1 MNEKE
6 LIPLLALLDTAGVG
20 SIMAKRLIHHC
31 GSAQAVFEASDKAL
45 LAIEGLGQ
53 KSLSEIRRE
62 DPFSRA
68 ESEYRLIQEQG
79 LQTLFYKDENYPS
92 YLKEC
97 IDGPVLLFGSGD
109 LNFDTQRIIS
119 IVGTRNITASG
130 IQFCNELI
138 ESLVPY
144 NPIIVS
150 GFAYGVDITAHLAAL
165 DNQLSTVGVLA
176 HGMDQIYPKS
186 HQKYV
191 TSILGN
197 GGFLSEYWSGVG
209 PDRKNFVQRNRIV
222 AGMSQATIVIESA
235 EKGGSM
241 ITAKMANDYS
251 RDVFAVPGRTTDKY
265 SQGCNILIKTNQAHL
280 LQSVKDL
287 EYILNWDKEE
297 QQPSKK
303 ELQIALDPVEQT
315 IYDHLNQKGKSLLD
329 EIAVECDIPTHKLSS
344 VLLTMEL
351 KEAIRPLPGKLFEVK

>member
-1 MNEKE
+1 MNEMQ

-31 GSAQAVFEASDKAL
+31 GSAAAVFEESDNAL
-45 LAIEGLGQ
+45 LAIESVGKKTIEAL
-53 KSLSEIRRE
+53 RRV
-62 DPFSRA
+62 DVFAKA
-68 ESEYRLIQEQG
+68 ESEYQFIQEQN
-79 LQTLFYKDENYPS
+79 LKTLFYQDSSYPS
-92 YLKEC
+92 YLKDC
-97 IDGPVLLFGSGD
+97 IDGPVLLFASGD

-165 DNQLSTVGVLA
+165 DNKLSTVGVLA
-176 HGMDQIYPKS
+176 HGMDQMYPKS

-191 TSILGN
+191 SSLLEN
-197 GGFLSEYWSGVG
+197 GGFLSEYNSGVG
-209 PDRKNFVQRNRIV
+209 PERKNFVQRNRIV

-241 ITAKMANDYS
+241 ITAKMANDYN

-265 SQGCNILIKTNQAHL
+265 SQGCNKLIKTNQAHL
-280 LQSVKDL
+280 LQSVSDL
-287 EYILNWDKEE
+287 EYILNWDKED
-297 QQPSKK
+297 QQPIIKQ
-303 ELQIALDPVEQT
+303 LQVALDPIEQT